1 MHEKLPASAVVD
13 RDGAADLAPY
23 FDTVLARRNA
33 SDVDA
38 LQEEFHMLSL
48 DLTARYTNSEI
59 KKETREKINT
69 LIEDLGKM
77 NEEGLRRIAF
87 DDRFFGFEGTTK
99 MRERNDI
106 LSTDAAMFASI
117 SPNMNQNQ
125 DWDVAHNPPIQ
136 ETNLQA
142 TSQATTPEPNLI
154 PGPEIQSNAGI
165 NEGYEWLQY
174 EGSLYYRIE
183 NSHTQWTKR

>member
-1 MHEKLPASAVVD
+1 
-13 RDGAADLAPY
+13 
-23 FDTVLARRNA
+23 
-33 SDVDA
+33 
-38 LQEEFHMLSL
+38 
-48 DLTARYTNSEI
+48 
-59 KKETREKINT
+59 
-69 LIEDLGKM
+69 
-77 NEEGLRRIAF
+77 
-87 DDRFFGFEGTTK
+87 
-99 MRERNDI
+99 
-106 LSTDAAMFASI
+106 MFASI

-174 EGSLYYRIE
+174 EGHYRIE